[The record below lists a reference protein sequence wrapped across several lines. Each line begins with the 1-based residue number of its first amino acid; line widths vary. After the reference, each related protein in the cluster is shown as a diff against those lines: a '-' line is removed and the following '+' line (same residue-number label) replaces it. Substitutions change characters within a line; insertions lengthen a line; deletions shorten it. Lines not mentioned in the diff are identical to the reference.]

1 MKPPAVVGLHA
12 QPLLFRKTPRYGH
25 ARQSL
30 PILLGVGTTALLLG
44 FGISRVSATLVFPA
58 LAVALATVA
67 LVMLAT
73 WVGPGALAKTRNLA
87 AGFRWWHGLWFLV
100 FVSGLT
106 FRGRDIDTIQDAAVD
121 FWAAWRIGLMG
132 VVAMVLLGRL
142 ATRKADWVPALLRGL
157 PAGVFLYGLT
167 SLLSTLWSV
176 YPMWTLYKSLEYLV
190 DVALLVAVVGAVRTV
205 DEIKS
210 LFDWTWL
217 FSAVLLVTVWLGVL
231 LRPEA
236 VSTGV
241 GLIGI
246 QIRGVL
252 PQIASNGVGEL
263 GAILLVVAA
272 TRLLFRNHHRSV
284 YWLVC
289 LAALPTLVLSQSRS
303 PATGA
308 VLGLLAVFVLARRF
322 GLLTLVGLAAAA
334 LMLLTN
340 AEAVVQQ
347 AFLRGQDPQ
356 SFHSLSGRL
365 DYWTFALPI
374 LRENPFLGLG
384 GYAAGRLAVLGPLG
398 DPGNS
403 SVHNAWL
410 EILLGV
416 GVIGL
421 LPFLATFLGIWL
433 NLLRPLDAGS
443 TPSLATELQIE
454 TVGIFVLLCFRSI
467 FTVEF
472 IWHPPLLFF
481 LVLGYAELLRRGRLE
496 GTRAAQ
502 SAPAA
507 WRRLSGVPAGVDR
520 PLGDPV
526 QGP

>member
-1 MKPPAVVGLHA
+1 MSRQVRSVIPLFLGVAIAGVALGAGISLLSTGTVVRVLAIGLGTILLIGLIASAAPAV
-12 QPLLFRKTPRYGH
+12 
-25 ARQSL
+25 
-30 PILLGVGTTALLLG
+30 
-44 FGISRVSATLVFPA
+44 
-58 LAVALATVA
+58 
-67 LVMLAT
+67 
-73 WVGPGALAKTRNLA
+73 LAKSRSFA
-87 AGFRWWHGLWFLV
+87 ARLRWWHWLWFLV

-106 FRGRDIDTIQDAAVD
+106 FRERDIDTIQDAPVD
-121 FWAAWRIGLMG
+121 FWAGWRICLMAL
-132 VVAMVLLGRL
+132 VAVVLLGRL
-142 ATRKADWVPALLRGL
+142 ASRESDWVPGLLRGL
-157 PAGVFLYGLT
+157 LAGVFLYGLT
-167 SLLSTLWSV
+167 SLISTLWSV
-176 YPMWTLYKSLEYLV
+176 YPMWTLYRSLEYLV
-190 DVALLVAVVGAVRTV
+190 DVALLAAIVGTARTV

-217 FSAVLLVTVWLGVL
+217 FSALLLVTVWLGVV

-246 QIRGVL
+246 QIQGVL
-252 PQIASNGVGEL
+252 PQIASNGVGDL
-263 GAILLVVAA
+263 GSILLIVAA

-289 LAALPTLVLSQSRS
+289 LAALPTLVLAQSRS

-322 GLLTLVGLAAAA
+322 GLLALVGLAAAA

-340 AEAVVQQ
+340 AEAVVQR
-347 AFLRGQDPQ
+347 AFLRGQDAQ
-356 SFHSLSGRL
+356 LFNSLSGRV
-365 DYWTFALPI
+365 DYWTFALPL
-374 LRENPFLGLG
+374 LREHPLLGLG
-384 GYAAGRLAVLGPLG
+384 GYAAGRFAVLGPFG

-403 SVHNAWL
+403 SIHNAWL

-421 LPFLATFLGIWL
+421 LPFLATFLGIWP
-433 NLLRPLDAGS
+433 NLLQPDTGS
-443 TPSLATELQIE
+443 TPSLATELRIE

-472 IWHPPLLFF
+472 MWHPPLAFF

-496 GTRAAQ
+496 GTCAAQ